1 MFRKT
6 GHPVAPVLLAGEAIP
21 HMNTYRSSSHSLFLA
36 LLIAILGT
44 SSAIIPLRAEDHG
57 TTPADP
63 RRESPDAALAALK
76 AGNERFLSGNTTAHL
91 DAFSKVAKTASNQYP
106 IACVFACADSRTP
119 PEAIFDLGIGELFVC
134 RVAGVASGVNDE
146 ASLEYGTAVLGAPLV
161 VVMGHKNCGA
171 MKAAIAGK
179 PLPGALPKLMDQIL
193 PAVKRA
199 EAEYPHADAATLL
212 AAATRE
218 QVMAEVR
225 HLLKSPVIA
234 EQVASG
240 KLKIVGAIYS
250 IEDGKIEWLGESP
263 DQAAILKK
271 EHR

>member
-1 MFRKT
+1 
-6 GHPVAPVLLAGEAIP
+6 
-21 HMNTYRSSSHSLFLA
+21 MNTFSSSLRPLCLA
-36 LLIAILGT
+36 LLVSFLVCSGAIIHLRAAELGT
-44 SSAIIPLRAEDHG
+44 APE
-57 TTPADP
+57 DP
-63 RRESPDAALAALK
+63 RRESPDAALTALK
-76 AGNERFLSGNTTAHL
+76 EGNGRFLSGNTVSHL
-91 DAFSKVAKTASNQYP
+91 DAFSRVAETASNQYP

-179 PLPGALPKLMDQIL
+179 PLPGVLPKLMDQIL

-199 EAEYPHADAATLL
+199 KAKFPNADAATLL
-212 AAATRE
+212 AEATRE
-218 QVMAEVR
+218 QVMGEIN
-225 HLLKSPVIA
+225 HLLKSPVISA
-234 EQVASG
+234 QVAAG

-250 IEDGKIEWLGESP
+250 IDDGKIDWLGESP
-263 DQAAILKK
+263 DQLAILKR
-271 EHR
+271 EHLK